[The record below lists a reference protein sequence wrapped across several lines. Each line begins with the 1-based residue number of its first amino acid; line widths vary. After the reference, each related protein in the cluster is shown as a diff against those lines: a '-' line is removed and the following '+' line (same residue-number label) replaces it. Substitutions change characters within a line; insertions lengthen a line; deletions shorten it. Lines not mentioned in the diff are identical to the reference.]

1 MGVSYNFGMGV
12 ERNYTEA
19 VKWFRMAAEQ
29 GNPDAQAYMGH
40 AYAYG
45 QGVKKN
51 SAEALRWFQ
60 AACAQGME
68 QACKSIRRH
77 DF

>member
-1 MGVSYNFGMGV
+1 
-12 ERNYTEA
+12 
-19 VKWFRMAAEQ
+19 
-29 GNPDAQAYMGH
+29 MGH

-68 QACKSIRRH
+68 QDWKRIRRH